1 MADCPAPLF
10 FIRRLPPPSLS
21 KVQGVKL
28 TIDGRGAADPAQL
41 AEAVRQVGRLLGSRE
56 LRVMRQRAQQEYL
69 EEQKLKAG
77 MWKRVEAIINCDV
90 VIGRGASSVVYRG
103 KLHPTE
109 PDDSDPPVAVKAL
122 KAGGAAVDTLFSTE
136 LEIMKGL
143 EVRCISLDLKA

>member
-103 KLHPTE
+103 KLHPHE
-109 PDDSDPPVAVKAL
+109 PDELPVAVKAL
-122 KAGGAAVDTLFSTE
+122 KQNDDAAIKQFSTE
-136 LEIMKGL
+136 QEIMKGL
-143 EVRCISLDLKA
+143 QVRFRPHFL